1 MIIDINIFILSL
13 ALNNKMYSDIYS
25 KLTSDEKR
33 VLEIYQK
40 KVAQSQSN
48 KRACIITTKSFKK
61 PARPLFPRDSQDS
74 LNTKKE
80 KLSKL
85 PKSPQ
90 NSSKLRKTLSKT
102 ASLPRTDKK
111 TSKKF
116 KVPTYLFNEIP
127 DIRYETEKL
136 LRVVYRHCVTCADFK
151 EEIKSVGGLLLLDE
165 YLKYKD
171 LNN

>member
-61 PARPLFPRDSQDS
+61 PARPLFPRDF
-74 LNTKKE
+74 TR
-80 KLSKL
+80 L
-85 PKSPQ
+85 PK
-90 NSSKLRKTLSKT
+90 
-102 ASLPRTDKK
+102 
-111 TSKKF
+111 
-116 KVPTYLFNEIP
+116 
-127 DIRYETEKL
+127 
-136 LRVVYRHCVTCADFK
+136 H
-151 EEIKSVGGLLLLDE
+151 
-165 YLKYKD
+165 
-171 LNN
+171 